1 MQYDSSDS
9 TPSMAFNVLASYAN
23 AGKFNSRQSAAVT
36 ALKII
41 PCFSCSSSTTDVAR
55 QLATVRGRYRG
66 SAFTQLWR
74 PAGLL
79 ADDFHSAGFG
89 PSFVIRTR
97 WIGPSSPS
105 SPSSLLY
112 IWPELNSWL
121 PRFGAGRSGQHGEH
135 RVKQA
140 VFRASGGGAAPV
152 RQGNHQSSACCRPD

>member
-66 SAFTQLWR
+66 FGFAQLWCS
-74 PAGLL
+74 AGLL
-79 ADDFHSAGFG
+79 ADDFDSAGFG
-89 PSFVIRTR
+89 PSFVIRAR
-97 WIGPSSPS
+97 WIGPSSLRVPS
-105 SPSSLLY
+105 EFPGFTF
-112 IWPELNSWL
+112 IH
-121 PRFGAGRSGQHGEH
+121 FGWNQIPGYRVWALGTGRIAGNH

-152 RQGNHQSSACCRPD
+152 RQGNHQS

>member
-66 SAFTQLWR
+66 PASVNCGGR
-74 PAGLL
+74 PVCWPMIFIALDLGL
-79 ADDFHSAGFG
+79 HSSLSTVDWPEF
-89 PSFVIRTR
+89 PEF
-97 WIGPSSPS
+97 P
-105 SPSSLLY
+105 PSSLQVPLVHCY
-112 IWPELNSWL
+112 TFLLEPNSRL
-121 PRFGAGRSGQHGEH
+121 PRLGAGHRAYCGVH
-135 RVKQA
+135 RVKQ
-140 VFRASGGGAAPV
+140 
-152 RQGNHQSSACCRPD
+152 